1 MKIAVLGTR
10 MVGFVADLLG
20 WRAIFVIAAAA
31 TLVLAVVLRKV
42 IPPLEPRQPVPYPRL
57 LGSVFTTVVR
67 HRAALPTLVI
77 CAASFAV
84 FSLFWTSLTYLLTAA
99 PFSYSAGQIGL
110 LGLAGVAGAFAARR
124 AGVLHDRGWSVP
136 ATGAALAV
144 LALSLVAGWAAIMAV
159 ALLGLVGWALT
170 RGRLKE
176 AGSPAGVSTP
186 YAEKPNASL

>member
-1 MKIAVLGTR
+1 MKIAVLGTG

-20 WRAIFVIAAAA
+20 WRAIFVSAAAA

-144 LALSLVAGWAAIMAV
+144 LALVAGWAAIMAV
-159 ALLGLVGWALT
+159 ALLGLAGWALT
-170 RGRLKE
+170 RSRLKE

-186 YAEKPNASL
+186 YAEKSNASL